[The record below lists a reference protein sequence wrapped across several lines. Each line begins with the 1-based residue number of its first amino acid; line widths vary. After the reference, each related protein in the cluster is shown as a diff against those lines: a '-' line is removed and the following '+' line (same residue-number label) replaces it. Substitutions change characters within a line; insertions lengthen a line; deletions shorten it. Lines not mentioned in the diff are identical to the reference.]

1 MLLFIKEN
9 YEDIANCDIL
19 VTKVF
24 KGARIMS
31 KDLVPYEVIDNKIY
45 LIRGQK
51 VMLDKDL
58 AGLYGVLTKYLNQR
72 VRRNTKRFPED
83 FMFQI
88 TKEEWEALRLQIA
101 TLNKVQ
107 DNRILRFQ
115 IGTLKRGQHIKYLPY
130 AFTEHGILML
140 SSVLNSQRAI
150 DVNIRIMRTFS
161 RLRQIL
167 ANNKELSGKL
177 EQLEKRVFKHDSD
190 IRELVRD
197 IRRMTVEKT
206 GKPSKIG
213 FLK

>member
-1 MLLFIKEN
+1 
-9 YEDIANCDIL
+9 
-19 VTKVF
+19 
-24 KGARIMS
+24 MS
-31 KDLVPYEVIDNKIY
+31 EELVPYEAIENKIY

-51 VMLDKDL
+51 VMLDDDL
-58 AGLYGVLTKYLNQR
+58 AQLYSVSTKRLNEQ
-72 VRRNTKRFPED
+72 VRRNIGRFPED
-83 FMFQI
+83 FMFQLSR
-88 TKEEWEALRLQIA
+88 EEAENLRSQFA
-101 TLNKVQ
+101 TSSYGG
-107 DNRILRFQ
+107 RR
-115 IGTLKRGQHIKYLPY
+115 YLPF

-197 IRRMTVEKT
+197 IRRMTGEKT
-206 GKPSKIG
+206 GKPGKIG